1 MTEYIITE
9 TNETT
14 TRGEGGVPTETERR
28 YTVEAKGDPGN
39 YRDASLH
46 FFQWVKSAHACDP
59 WGNPIAEGG
68 IELTEHPDSLGR
80 LWLGSVHWQ
89 FPTASVSVGVEAAA
103 AADPADGG
111 LISDSETIQWYPFV
125 SGFSMAGGTA
135 HLTSS
140 LGTRA
145 YAINGE
151 VVNFGGGIGWDGQGF
166 EGVDV
171 PTAAITFDVTA
182 RTPQGFIA
190 NVARFFERVLPYVG
204 TVNAS
209 KFYGCLPGTVL
220 FNGITSGALRSAT
233 SSAGVRFSYWEM
245 NFSFSAMPNGVVR
258 IDGVNVPKGGWEYLW
273 NLADEQGRIQATY
286 VETVFRATEFR
297 NLGIGGNF

>member
-1 MTEYIITE
+1 MTCRRLLLRSTLQ
-9 TNETT
+9 
-14 TRGEGGVPTETERR
+14 RGRC
-28 YTVEAKGDPGN
+28 K
-39 YRDASLH
+39 
-46 FFQWVKSAHACDP
+46 
-59 WGNPIAEGG
+59 
-68 IELTEHPDSLGR
+68 
-80 LWLGSVHWQ
+80 
-89 FPTASVSVGVEAAA
+89 
-103 AADPADGG
+103 
-111 LISDSETIQWYPFV
+111 
-125 SGFSMAGGTA
+125 
-135 HLTSS
+135 
-140 LGTRA
+140 
-145 YAINGE
+145 
-151 VVNFGGGIGWDGQGF
+151 
-166 EGVDV
+166 
-171 PTAAITFDVTA
+171 
-182 RTPQGFIA
+182 FIA

-297 NLGIGGNF
+297 NLGIGELEMGENVPKVQKGDPITASVEYRR